1 MDIFNYISRQ
11 YKTNGGYLE
20 FFKIAIPLIIST
32 SIGAI
37 QLFINRTF
45 LSWYSQE
52 AFAASVPA
60 GITNF
65 ALISLFLGTLSYV
78 DVFVAQYYGKEE
90 YHSIGPAVWQSVY
103 LAFASALI
111 ILFISFFAQTFFM
124 SIGHP
129 DIVAHQEGIFFQVLC
144 YGAFMSLASAGLS
157 GFYAGRGQTK
167 VILLVGI
174 VCVICNIFLD
184 YCLIFGNFGFSEM
197 GIVGSAWASNISST
211 VMFVLYLI
219 LIASKKN
226 ALIYNTRYI
235 KPNFAFMKR
244 LFRYGFPNGV
254 QFFADMAGFGIFML
268 IIGTLGI
275 EELAS
280 SNIALNINHLTI
292 MPLVGCGITT
302 SIMVGNYLGKNKPS
316 IAQASVRSSSQIVY
330 TYTFIV
336 ILILLIFPNQLLYP
350 FSGGAQ
356 ASMIEKIRPMAV
368 NLLRILAVY
377 MIFDSSNIIFAA
389 AIKGAGDTAFV
400 MKRLIVLSIFMVIIP
415 TYLIVIVFKLGVYA
429 AWWFML
435 LYVMVLAASF
445 YFRYKTNLWK
455 KMRVIDMEVI
465 EDD

>member
-1 MDIFNYISRQ
+1 MSVFNYINRQ
-11 YKTNGGYLE
+11 YRTNGGYLE
-20 FFKIAIPLIIST
+20 FFKIAVPLIIST

-37 QLFINRTF
+37 QLFVNRTF

-60 GITNF
+60 GISNF
-65 ALISLFLGTLSYV
+65 ALISLFLGTLAYV

-90 YHSIGPAVWQSVY
+90 YRSIGPAVWQSVY
-103 LAFASALI
+103 LAFAAALI

-129 DIVAHQEGIFFQVLC
+129 VIVAQQEGAFFQTLC
-144 YGAFMSLASAGLS
+144 YGAFVSLGSAGLS

-167 VILLVGI
+167 IILFIGVITVL
-174 VCVICNIFLD
+174 CNVILD
-184 YCLIFGNFGFSEM
+184 YCLIFGNFGFAEM

-211 VMFVLYLI
+211 VMFALYII
-219 LIASKKN
+219 LITSKKN
-226 ALIYNTRYI
+226 AQIYNTRYL

-244 LFRYGFPNGV
+244 LLRYGFPNGV

-280 SNIALNINHLTI
+280 SNIALNINHLVI

-302 SIMVGNYLGKNKPS
+302 SIMVGNYLGRNKPS
-316 IAQASVRSSSQIVY
+316 IAQASVRSASQIVY
-330 TYTFIV
+330 AYAFIV
-336 ILILLIFPNQLLYP
+336 IFILFIFPNQLLYP

-356 ASMIEKIRPMAV
+356 ASMIENIRPMAV
-368 NLLRILAVY
+368 NLLRILAIY
-377 MIFDSSNIIFAA
+377 IIFDSTNIIFAA

-415 TYLIVIVFKLGVYA
+415 TYLIVVVFKLGLYA

-435 LYVMVLAASF
+435 LYVIALAGSF

-455 KMRVIDMEVI
+455 KMRVIDMEI
-465 EDD
+465 AEDE